1 MSRKSVWSESGDRFD
16 RALDPF
22 REIKDSSDIT
32 DSLENETEVI
42 NRSDRDDLPRLV
54 RDGEIK
60 T

>member
-1 MSRKSVWSESGDRFD
+1 MWSESGDRFD